1 MPSPQEVLAK
11 ISGEYTVIFP
21 AVDVDSLIAAGM
33 LLYYSSLTNTDASI
47 TLDLKNILE
56 IEKSTQKI
64 LIGFNN
70 ISNEE
75 IEQYNLLVLE
85 PPTNSSLSASIAR
98 ITSSS
103 TVGSTWLYKLGIL
116 AGEYR
121 GLDLGKN
128 GFKGLEKHFVD
139 ELAERGEIEPDFGFR
154 LWGWSRRR
162 LLEMLTRTF
171 YPLIPGITGNIDNT
185 RALLKSVPNIIDPE
199 TATSHDIF
207 SETDPEKAKVFVQKL
222 YDAMQA
228 PEEIKKTIL
237 YKLIGMVYLINI
249 DNTRI
254 DSPELLGTLITYMT
268 LKPHN
273 PLDIPHLVLDH
284 KHLFHL
290 LAIYNDYVDVVAA
303 ELSMII
309 NQKEYAGPIETDYI
323 SRPETISDVLSYIG
337 MTPSQPITIHNLE
350 YGEYT
355 CARELLRTGSSLM
368 DVVDKCDEYQLC
380 KTGR

>member
-11 ISGEYTVIFP
+11 ITGECIVIFP
-21 AVDVDSLIAAGM
+21 AVDVDSLIASGM
-33 LLYYSSLTNTDASI
+33 LLYYSSLANTDASI
-47 TLDLKNILE
+47 TLDLKNISE

-64 LIGFNN
+64 LVGFNN

-85 PPTNSSLSASIAR
+85 PPANSSLSASIAR
-98 ITSSS
+98 IISSS
-103 TVGSTWLYKLGIL
+103 TEGSTWLYKLGIL
-116 AGEYR
+116 AGQYR

-128 GFKGLEKHFVD
+128 GFKGLEKSFVD

-171 YPLIPGITGNIDNT
+171 YPLIPGITGNIDNA
-185 RALLKSVPNIIDPE
+185 RALLKSVPSIIDPE

-222 YDAMQA
+222 YDVIRA

-237 YKLIGMVYLINI
+237 YKLIGMVYFINI

-254 DSPELLGTLITYMT
+254 DSPELLGTLITYMS
-268 LKPHN
+268 LEPYN
-273 PLDIPHLVLDH
+273 PLDILHLVLDH
-284 KHLFHL
+284 KQLFHL

-309 NQKEYAGPIETDYI
+309 NQKEYTKPIETDYI

-380 KTGR
+380 KTSK